1 MPCPCRAAIGL
12 GSRWCSSACRSRAS
26 RCSSAS
32 CHALKPLVVVRV
44 RLLCSAAGAAAFR
57 LACCCSVVPGGKTR
71 KLAHDD
77 PLEIQHDDHCWP
89 PEASAMCFDD
99 IRVRAW
105 RLRGCSRAP
114 RVMSRGG
121 GHGADASQLAAEASS
136 TRASFPPPSGGA
148 SQPAIVFLC
157 SIDILGNSTLV
168 GCCSCCSVCPRRELC
183 FLTAPYSFLISFS
196 MTTYFFLTSFS
207 TCRIDSLEALRSL
220 HGHHVH

>member
-1 MPCPCRAAIGL
+1 MRLRRIDSCGVPLREDPFRAWRLEQATLVLPLLRAAVGPW
-12 GSRWCSSACRSRAS
+12 SRWCSSACRSRAS
-26 RCSSAS
+26 RCSSASCYAPASWASSSTWKMSPRAGGNHLAKDGLDMRCDGSFLNSRSRARRCSSAS

-121 GHGADASQLAAEASS
+121 GHGADASQLAA
-136 TRASFPPPSGGA
+136 
-148 SQPAIVFLC
+148 
-157 SIDILGNSTLV
+157 
-168 GCCSCCSVCPRRELC
+168 
-183 FLTAPYSFLISFS
+183 
-196 MTTYFFLTSFS
+196 
-207 TCRIDSLEALRSL
+207 
-220 HGHHVH
+220 